1 MDDPAL
7 RARVHAAIE
16 ARTQMSFTEEEV
28 RGVELFCK
36 AVNILWPPWHMLYSG
51 SETELH
57 AQEEGPRR
65 PLEAQRSEQKATCE
79 NQCESVEKGVAKKR
93 RCDQLT
99 SERDSENRTNCRAG
113 DSSCG
118 SPRPSSPSRRWRNRS
133 KLARA
138 TERRSAC
145 ATEIADTAAAD
156 EDPDDED
163 HQELVLTPAEYDR
176 LAALPSWTAKL
187 SAIGQVLAAA
197 GIEAA
202 LVVAA
207 EAIGCD
213 LETREPR
220 LNQNSQ
226 WVCQARLQDKYNSD
240 VARAQGSQTSGPAA
254 LREAY
259 CSLLAVA
266 IDRIM
271 DTMAKDEEGSGM
283 SHETLQRY
291 LQDRKH
297 VIQLAAVHTSRRK
310 RLSVLG
316 LRFHENGS
324 CYPISSSEQS
334 VHLRWYHMRRY
345 LLPSR

>member
-1 MDDPAL
+1 
-7 RARVHAAIE
+7 
-16 ARTQMSFTEEEV
+16 
-28 RGVELFCK
+28 
-36 AVNILWPPWHMLYSG
+36 
-51 SETELH
+51 
-57 AQEEGPRR
+57 
-65 PLEAQRSEQKATCE
+65 
-79 NQCESVEKGVAKKR
+79 
-93 RCDQLT
+93 
-99 SERDSENRTNCRAG
+99 
-113 DSSCG
+113 
-118 SPRPSSPSRRWRNRS
+118 
-133 KLARA
+133 
-138 TERRSAC
+138 
-145 ATEIADTAAAD
+145 
-156 EDPDDED
+156 
-163 HQELVLTPAEYDR
+163 VLTPAEYDR

-187 SAIGQVLAAA
+187 SAIGQVLAVA
-197 GIEAA
+197 GLEAA